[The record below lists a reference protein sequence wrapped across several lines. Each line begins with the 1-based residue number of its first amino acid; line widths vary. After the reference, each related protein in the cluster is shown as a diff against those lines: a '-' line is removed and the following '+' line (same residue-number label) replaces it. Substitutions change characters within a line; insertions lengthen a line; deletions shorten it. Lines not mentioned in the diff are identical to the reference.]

1 MTKWEIN
8 ELEKIGKAEELKLFP
23 LNKDGEFFSS
33 VIIWIVRVDQELFV
47 RSYKGAKGSWY
58 QHVQLNH
65 KGRISASG
73 ITKDVNFIRIDKE
86 DKTLNDKI
94 DQEYR
99 LKYQKYGKA
108 YVDPMIS
115 SQAQATTIRLEPI

>member
-1 MTKWEIN
+1 MWKNN
-8 ELEKIGKAEELKLFP
+8 ELEKIGTAEEINLFP
-23 LNKDGEFFSS
+23 LKEDKKFFSP

-47 RSYKGAKGSWY
+47 RSYKG
-58 QHVQLNH
+58 V
-65 KGRISASG
+65 KGRVSAGG
-73 ITKDVNFIRIDKE
+73 ITKDVNFIGVNNE

-99 LKYQKYGKA
+99 IKYQKYGKA

>member
-8 ELEKIGKAEELKLFP
+8 ELEKIGKAEEITLFP
-23 LNKDGEFFSS
+23 LKRDGKFFSS
-33 VIIWIVRVDQELFV
+33 VIIWIVRVDDDLYV
-47 RSYKGAKGSWY
+47 RSYKGNKGSWY
-58 QHVQLNH
+58 QHVQLIH
-65 KGRISASG
+65 KGHVSAGG
-73 ITKDVNFIRIDKE
+73 ITKDVNFIGINIE
-86 DKTLNDKI
+86 DKTLHDKI

-99 LKYQKYGKA
+99 VKYQKYGKA